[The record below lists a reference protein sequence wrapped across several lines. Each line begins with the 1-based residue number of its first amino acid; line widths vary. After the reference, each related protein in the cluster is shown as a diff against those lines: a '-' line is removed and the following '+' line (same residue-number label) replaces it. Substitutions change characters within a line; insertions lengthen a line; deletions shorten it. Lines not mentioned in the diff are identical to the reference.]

1 MSFETNDTFDD
12 IFGST
17 WPPKPDG
24 TGDGPNQGEMDT
36 LADEAP
42 APLSETLPDGAE
54 ETRLRMIDGSEKR
67 HFTAAERASVMDQ
80 IFARLEVYLSGR
92 HEKAARRILAHMKKG
107 GKMWYFNCR
116 IDMMD
121 LNMSELSRAGVPYV
135 LLTEKSGRMG
145 FLFRDTDLAKVRRAQ
160 KTALKLASLP
170 CQTMTGDAVRYAYV
184 QAKAKDK
191 ALLQVGGFDRDE
203 VRYLE
208 KLCGHIFYGGAIGVD
223 KMRDG
228 TYLFTCHAMSG
239 MKGYAGKTVPLS
251 IAESVVL
258 LNGTCGDDMRR
269 DLAAE
274 DAFWAAREAGFP
286 NRAGGHENPVW
297 IVGRG
302 MNFIEVRAD
311 KFISGHALEIG
322 EEIILSADHTV
333 PKSQEDYSRRLD
345 TALGGIPDHICLYTE
360 RDVIDHFL
368 SRRKYGHDKEADAEK
383 AFLTAA
389 DRVVTGKI
397 SRDSVMHH
405 EGRYR
410 DKLRHYQ
417 KNMARVL
424 RAVRDGKVP
433 RGYTAEDIGKLRRT
447 AGRLG
452 VSLRDLTPAISRLL
466 SLDVYEREA
475 ELDRASDIRDVIDR
489 ATGRAG
495 QVVERQER
503 VHTIDEFE
511 H

>member
-1 MSFETNDTFDD
+1 MSFEETNDTFDE

-24 TGDGPNQGEMDT
+24 GEPGGGEPGIPE
-36 LADEAP
+36 DEAP
-42 APLSETLPDGAE
+42 APLETLPDGAE

-67 HFTAAERASVMDQ
+67 HFTAAERASVMGQ
-80 IFARLEVYLSGR
+80 IFARLEVYLAGR

-121 LNMSELSRAGVPYV
+121 LNMSELAGAGVPYV
-135 LLTEKSGRMG
+135 LLTEKSGRIG
-145 FLFRDTDLAKVRRAQ
+145 FLFRDTDLAKVRKAQ
-160 KTALKLASLP
+160 KAALTLASYP

-191 ALLQVGGFDRDE
+191 ALLEVCGFDRDE

-223 KMRDG
+223 RMQDG
-228 TYLFTCHAMSG
+228 TYMFTCHAMSG
-239 MKGYAGKTVPLS
+239 MKGYAGRTVPLS

-258 LNGTCGDDMRR
+258 LNGTCADDLRR
-269 DLAAE
+269 DMAAE
-274 DAFWAAREAGFP
+274 DAFWAAKEAGFP
-286 NRAGGHENPVW
+286 DRQGGHESPVW

-302 MNFIEVRAD
+302 MNFIEVTAD
-311 KFISGHALEIG
+311 KFISGHALELG
-322 EEIILSADHTV
+322 EEILLSADHTV
-333 PKSQEDYSRRLD
+333 QKTREDYGQQMD

-383 AFLTAA
+383 AFLAAA
-389 DRVVTGKI
+389 DRVVSGKI

-452 VSLRDLTPAISRLL
+452 VSLSDLTPAISRLL

-475 ELDRASDIRDVIDR
+475 ELDRAADIRDVIDR

-495 QVVERQER
+495 QVVERKER

-511 H
+511 R